1 MGKKKSKNNQSNI
14 KNNKNTVKVDQ
25 NKEIKKE
32 KETDVKKEYEIKKV
46 IPVLEFSSL
55 DGKVKPKKE
64 KEKSKVEEENEN
76 KLEDNNKKEE
86 KNDIQKE
93 SVKED
98 KEEVKSA
105 NIYDQIQS
113 FVSILFTII
122 IFLAIILL
130 IFILYNN
137 YFKKKDIN
145 LDKVCSDY
153 IEKDY
158 GITKEMVE
166 NFVKNG
172 RAIIYNY
179 DKFSKKN
186 LTNDDLIKFASFFIW
201 SQDVEYSVCDDSDEK
216 CLVSKM
222 EMDINTLNANF
233 KNYLDIDDINI
244 KYNTEYNEDDKTR
257 LYKEG
262 NKVVLTFSEF
272 EYQTLTH
279 NIVDID
285 IKEDK
290 VYVTFALEELVPNT
304 NIYKYAGYK
313 TLELKYHDNNFSIEN
328 IKTSLKK

>member
-1 MGKKKSKNNQSNI
+1 MSKKKGKKNNNNKNNVTKNNQ
-14 KNNKNTVKVDQ
+14 T
-25 NKEIKKE
+25 KEIKKE
-32 KETDVKKEYEIKKV
+32 KSSEVKQEYEVKKV
-46 IPVLEFSSL
+46 IPVLEFESL

-64 KEKSKVEEENEN
+64 KK
-76 KLEDNNKKEE
+76 
-86 KNDIQKE
+86 
-93 SVKED
+93 
-98 KEEVKSA
+98 KEEVKKEIKENLVKEEVKEKVEA
-105 NIYDQIQS
+105 KEEKKIEPKTTNINDQIQS

-130 IFILYNN
+130 IFIIYNN
-137 YFKKKDIN
+137 YFKKKNVN

-158 GITKEMVE
+158 GITNEMVN

-179 DKFSKKN
+179 DNFSKKK

-201 SQDVEYSVCDDSDEK
+201 SQDLEYTVCRDDDEK

-222 EMDINTLNANF
+222 EMDKDTLKANF
-233 KNYLDIDDINI
+233 KNYLDIDNVNI
-244 KYNTEYNEDDKTR
+244 KYNEDYKDDDKTR
-257 LYKEG
+257 LYEEN

-290 VYVTFALEELVPNT
+290 VYVTFALEELVANT
-304 NIYKYAGYK
+304 NIYKYVGYK
-313 TLELKYHDNNFSIEN
+313 TLELKYHDKNFSIEN
-328 IKTSLKK
+328 IGTNLKNS